1 MKRISGKLISTLE
14 LVRTGGEGGKFSVY
28 QLSYVPVLTM
38 CCLPFSR
45 RKKSTDSATEDE
57 PPSPPPII
65 FTPRIPRSVKRK
77 QKASSNKTATVY
89 LEDMPLPSPYN
100 EGSHSNEDEDD
111 NPFEEEEAQMTIG
124 EMMEWRYIKAEQE
137 KEKVGAR
144 VLAMLGVQIR
154 LLMGPTGQ
162 SGVP

>member
-1 MKRISGKLISTLE
+1 ME
-14 LVRTGGEGGKFSVY
+14 LVRTGGVGGKFSVY

-65 FTPRIPRSVKRK
+65 FIPRIVKKK
-77 QKASSNKTATVY
+77 QKASSNKAATVY

-100 EGSHSNEDEDD
+100 KGSHSNEDEDD
-111 NPFEEEEAQMTIG
+111 NPFEEEAQMTIG
-124 EMMEWRYIKAEQE
+124 EMMEWKYIKAEQE

-162 SGVP
+162 SGVPEWLLR